1 MPLKSPL
8 HLPGPVPEIPP
19 VIDRPGTSGKQ
30 EGRNFPDSGV
40 SGTSGKGSSYRWM
53 IVIALLI
60 SPDVEGRRLAALLT
74 GWKCETRRHLV
85 IDDCQ
90 RRPGAG
96 KAASASGFDVQC
108 S

>member
-1 MPLKSPL
+1 
-8 HLPGPVPEIPP
+8 
-19 VIDRPGTSGKQ
+19 
-30 EGRNFPDSGV
+30 
-40 SGTSGKGSSYRWM
+40 M